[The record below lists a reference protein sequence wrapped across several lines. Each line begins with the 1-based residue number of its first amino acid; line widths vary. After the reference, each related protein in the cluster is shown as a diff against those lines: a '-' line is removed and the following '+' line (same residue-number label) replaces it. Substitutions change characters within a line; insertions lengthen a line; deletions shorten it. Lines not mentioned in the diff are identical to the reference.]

1 MPAPVLSQDQWDEVE
16 KAAVAGVPFTEL
28 AERYGIED
36 NAIRQRAFW
45 KKWAVPNRI
54 QKLKAEYLANRG
66 TSDSESTEN
75 NPDKPDQKG
84 RDLTA
89 SNVLAETVAEYGQ
102 KGQLAVLKGLM
113 PWLEKTFSPE
123 NPLLQAPADS
133 MKVAATGAN
142 LFAKFSGLDKPQQAV
157 QVNVWG
163 APGQSGSTA
172 GACWDVPETDNTPSL
187 PPTDDS
193 ERSLGS

>member
-1 MPAPVLSQDQWDEVE
+1 MPAPVLTREQWDEVE

-66 TSDSESTEN
+66 RSDSESTEN
-75 NPDKPDQKG
+75 NPDKPDQSG

-89 SNVLAETVAEYGQ
+89 SNVVAESIAEYGQ
-102 KGQLAVLKGLM
+102 KGQFAVLKGLL
-113 PWLEKTFSPE
+113 PKIQETFDEKSA
-123 NPLLQAPADS
+123 LLTKEITTWKDAGQAF
-133 MKVAATGAN
+133 GI
-142 LFAKFSGLDKPQQAV
+142 FAKASGLDKPQNAV

-163 APGQSGSTA
+163 DGWGSQ
-172 GACWDVPETDNTPSL
+172 GAVPVESSEVES
-187 PPTDDS
+187 DDAS
-193 ERSLGS
+193 